1 MNGMGS
7 NIPLLSSHS
16 VISDSLRPH
25 GLQHERLPCPSSS
38 PGVCSNSCP
47 SSQWCHSTISSSF
60 VPFSSYLD
68 SFPASKSFPV
78 SQLFVSGSQSMET
91 SASSSVLPVNIQGCF
106 PLGLTGLIS
115 LQSTG
120 LPRVFSGTAVQRQQ
134 FFCSQPLLLS
144 TSYIHIWLLG
154 KL

>member
-1 MNGMGS
+1 MLKIDFS
-7 NIPLLSSHS
+7 CS
-16 VISDSLRPH
+16 VSQCCPALRPH
-25 GLQHERLPCPSSS
+25 GLCST
-38 PGVCSNSCP
+38 PGFPVLHHLLEFALTHVH
-47 SSQWCHSTISSSF
+47 WVSTANQASHPF
-60 VPFSSYLD
+60 VIPFQ